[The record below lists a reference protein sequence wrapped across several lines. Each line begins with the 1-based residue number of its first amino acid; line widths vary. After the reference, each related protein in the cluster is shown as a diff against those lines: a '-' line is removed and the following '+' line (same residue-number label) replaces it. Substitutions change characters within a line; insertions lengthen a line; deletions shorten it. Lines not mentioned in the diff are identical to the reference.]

1 MRPFRDIPIERKLL
15 VAILATTAL
24 ALLLSGLSFLVLD
37 TVWFRQQLRRD
48 LSALARIIAEN
59 STAAVAFD
67 DAKSAGETLT
77 ALRERPHVLAAC
89 IYRLDGSVLASYSPA
104 GQTCPPPRAF
114 GGLVLRGG
122 RIEVFQTIALKD
134 RPVGHLALLYDL
146 GEIAERLRLYGL
158 LVLAV
163 LLISG
168 AIAVRSSVRLRER
181 IVAPIEELARDAAHV
196 AETRDYTIRARKQ
209 SRDELG
215 VLVESFNAMLFSIQ
229 SRDDDLRKAL
239 ADREQ
244 ALAQAK
250 NARDQLEMIT
260 DTMASAVTRCGRDHR
275 LIWASRQYSRWLN
288 LPPGQIAGQPLA
300 GVIGENAF
308 AALRP
313 FIDRVLA
320 GERVEY
326 EVEADFKTIGPRWIR
341 GTYVP
346 TRAANGEVDGWVAE
360 LSDITALKR
369 AQADVVEIN
378 RQLQRLNSSL
388 ARSNEDLERFAY
400 VASHD
405 LQEPLRI
412 VTTYSQLLI
421 RTYGRELRGEAAA
434 FIDNIVDGARRMQ
447 TLLADLLA
455 YTGISAEIERP
466 VENVDLNAA
475 LETAKSHL
483 KAAIAESGAQIASDP
498 LPSAR
503 GHEGHFVSLLQNLI
517 GNAIKY
523 RSADP
528 PRIRIA
534 AGRQGGEMRI
544 EVSDNG
550 IGIAPE
556 YHQKIFVPF
565 KRLHGRKIPGSG
577 IGLAIC
583 QRVVE
588 RYGGRIWVE
597 SQVGAGSKF
606 IFTLPEAAPPAREA
620 ASAGEAP
627 HERAAL

>member
-388 ARSNEDLERFAY
+388 ARSN
-400 VASHD
+400 
-405 LQEPLRI
+405 
-412 VTTYSQLLI
+412 
-421 RTYGRELRGEAAA
+421 
-434 FIDNIVDGARRMQ
+434 
-447 TLLADLLA
+447 
-455 YTGISAEIERP
+455 
-466 VENVDLNAA
+466 
-475 LETAKSHL
+475 
-483 KAAIAESGAQIASDP
+483 
-498 LPSAR
+498 
-503 GHEGHFVSLLQNLI
+503 
-517 GNAIKY
+517 
-523 RSADP
+523 
-528 PRIRIA
+528 
-534 AGRQGGEMRI
+534 
-544 EVSDNG
+544 
-550 IGIAPE
+550 
-556 YHQKIFVPF
+556 
-565 KRLHGRKIPGSG
+565 
-577 IGLAIC
+577 
-583 QRVVE
+583 
-588 RYGGRIWVE
+588 
-597 SQVGAGSKF
+597 
-606 IFTLPEAAPPAREA
+606 
-620 ASAGEAP
+620 
-627 HERAAL
+627 